1 MIFEKIKKIFSEKL
15 SISKENI
22 MLSTRMK
29 EDLGL
34 DSFDAVELIIE
45 LENIFN
51 LKIED
56 EKIQQCK
63 NIKDIVEYI
72 EIKIQEKKNKI
83 KKLNKKF
90 QIFLL
95 NIKRKDL

>member
-1 MIFEKIKKIFSEKL
+1 MFEKIKKIFSEKL

-72 EIKIQEKKNKI
+72 EIKIQEKKK
-83 KKLNKKF
+83 
-90 QIFLL
+90 
-95 NIKRKDL
+95 

>member
-72 EIKIQEKKNKI
+72 EIKIQEKKK
-83 KKLNKKF
+83 
-90 QIFLL
+90 
-95 NIKRKDL
+95 